1 AETNNTVYRFSL
13 AAGSLAPARA
23 TLLGPIHES
32 SCSCSSFA
40 FRPPPMRQ
48 RRDVESALDMDLDSI
63 IESELGG
70 KAGAR
75 PYGKARGGR
84 AGHERSSPFALSG
97 CRGAGKGSAPA
108 SCRVFVGNLP
118 YSVRWQELKD
128 HMRSVGDVVFCD
140 IMEEPGTALN
150 SK

>member
-1 AETNNTVYRFSL
+1 GREAPPSAGPRRRGRGARRRRRGGSPPRRLFRL
-13 AAGSLAPARA
+13 PPAAHEAAPRCRERTGLRRA
-23 TLLGPIHES
+23 NL
-32 SCSCSSFA
+32 
-40 FRPPPMRQ
+40 R
-48 RRDVESALDMDLDSI
+48 
-63 IESELGG
+63 ELGG